1 MVRIFQEIASLQM
14 KGRKVLHDSFV
25 AESNV
30 GSYAAQQVDSEL
42 ASGGPARQSYPNVLF

>member
-25 AESNV
+25 AESRR
-30 GSYAAQQVDSEL
+30 L
-42 ASGGPARQSYPNVLF
+42 